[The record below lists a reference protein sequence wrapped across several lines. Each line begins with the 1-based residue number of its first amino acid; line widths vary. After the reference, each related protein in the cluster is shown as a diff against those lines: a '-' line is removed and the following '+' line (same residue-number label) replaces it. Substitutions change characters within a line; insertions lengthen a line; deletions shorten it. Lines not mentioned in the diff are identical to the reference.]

1 MVMRRSTVHA
11 LFGAVALAFVALLA
25 RETFELQQAK
35 AVNQAVAQARSNPS
49 DLRDKDSAM
58 PPEARLGLAV
68 TLAAAGRDD
77 AAIKQYSRLIQN
89 ESSLDLRQAA
99 LYDLANLYLR
109 QGMAHAASDSLATL
123 ELAKQRYR
131 DLLRANPLDW
141 DARYNLERALR
152 LAPEEASFAEDAV
165 PTEQRQVILPGMKQK
180 DLP

>member
-1 MVMRRSTVHA
+1 MVMRRSTVHT
-11 LFGAVALAFVALLA
+11 LLGAVALAFLVLLA
-25 RETFELQQAK
+25 REAYELQQAK
-35 AVNQAVAQARSNPS
+35 AVNQALAQARSNPS
-49 DLRDKDSAM
+49 DLQDKDSAM

-68 TLAAAGRDD
+68 ALAAAGRDD
-77 AAIKQYSRLIQN
+77 AAIKQYNRLIQN
-89 ESSLDLRQAA
+89 ESSVELRQAA

-109 QGMAHAASDSLATL
+109 QGMTHAASDSLATL

-152 LAPEEASFAEDAV
+152 LAPEETAFADDAV
-165 PTEQRQVILPGMKQK
+165 PAEQRQVILPGMQQR

>member
-1 MVMRRSTVHA
+1 MVMRRSTVHT

-25 RETFELQQAK
+25 REAYELQQTK
-35 AVNQAVAQARSNPS
+35 AVNQALAQVRSSPS
-49 DLRDKDSAM
+49 DLQDKDGSM
-58 PPEARLGLAV
+58 PPEVRLGLAV
-68 TLAAAGRDD
+68 ALSVAGRDA

-89 ESSLDLRQAA
+89 DSPLELRQAA

-109 QGMAHAASDSLATL
+109 QGMTHAASDSLATL

-152 LAPEEASFAEDAV
+152 IAPEEAAYADDAV
-165 PTEQRQVILPGMKQK
+165 PAEQRQAILPGMKQR

>member
-1 MVMRRSTVHA
+1 MRRSTVHT
-11 LFGAVALAFVALLA
+11 LFGVVALAFAALLA
-25 RETFELQQAK
+25 REAYDLQQAK
-35 AVNQAVAQARSNPS
+35 VVNQAVVQARSNS
-49 DLRDKDSAM
+49 LEQQDMDRTM

-68 TLAAAGRDD
+68 ALAAAGRDD

-89 ESSLDLRQAA
+89 ESPLELRQAA

-109 QGMAHAASDSLATL
+109 QGMANTAGDSLAAL

-131 DLLRANPLDW
+131 DLLHANPLDW

-165 PTEQRQVILPGMKQK
+165 PTEQRQVILPGMKQR